1 MDDIVKFLKG
11 FSIQV
16 IIEIAVVGYILMA
29 PIRADIAKHDERFA
43 KMDERF
49 IQYEQRLDQLYTTL
63 IQMLDKKNK

>member
-29 PIRADIAKHDERFA
+29 PIRADMAKHEKQIEA
-43 KMDERF
+43 TN
-49 IQYEQRLDQLYTTL
+49 QRLDQLYGV
-63 IQMLDKKNK
+63 IIKMLDNKNK